1 MGKVSNVSGPV
12 CVLLHASIL
21 NYQNITSDL
30 PNSVGRDH
38 LGNQDIHYDDYI
50 IIQKFDMNH

>member
-12 CVLLHASIL
+12 CVLLHTRFL

-30 PNSVGRDH
+30 PKSVGRDH
-38 LGNQDIHYDDYI
+38 LENQDIHDDDHHDLTEI
-50 IIQKFDMNH
+50 

>member
-1 MGKVSNVSGPV
+1 MGEVSNVSGPV
-12 CVLLHASIL
+12 CVLLYTSIL

-38 LGNQDIHYDDYI
+38 LGNHDIHYDDHDDLMEI
-50 IIQKFDMNH
+50 